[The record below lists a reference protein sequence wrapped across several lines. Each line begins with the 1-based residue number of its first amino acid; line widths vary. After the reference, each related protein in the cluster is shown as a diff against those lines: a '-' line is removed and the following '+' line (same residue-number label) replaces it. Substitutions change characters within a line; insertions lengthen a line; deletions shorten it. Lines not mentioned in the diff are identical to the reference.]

1 MSQISQ
7 SQISQSW
14 NDGNS
19 VTRVRELEAV
29 RKTLDALSEAIQARR
44 RALAHHAAASS
55 QADADWEAMLRAHR
69 EVQLKLETKGGL
81 TGQLI
86 EGLRLDIDVLKHAFR
101 KWMLRTDRNY

>member
-7 SQISQSW
+7 FR
-14 NDGNS
+14 NDNGS
-19 VTRVRELEAV
+19 VTRVPEPEAV
-29 RKTLDALSEAIQARR
+29 RKTLDALSKAIQDRR
-44 RALAHHAAASS
+44 IALTHHAAASS

-101 KWMLRTDRNY
+101 KWMLRTDRNF